1 MFLHSG
7 LGPVHYH
14 VSQTVK
20 VKPVQN
26 EPLLRKRILTI
37 ICTST
42 VLKIVGRALEQ
53 EHKEEKEKRE
63 RNRQSLTGL
72 IKCRIRHAQ
81 LTIIEESLKV
91 WRRAVFHQHAL
102 GPLGVHGHF
111 GGLGAH

>member
-14 VSQTVK
+14 VSQTVY

-26 EPLLRKRILTI
+26 ELLLRRRILTI

-42 VLKIVGRALEQ
+42 VLKILDRALQQ
-53 EHKEEKEKRE
+53 EHKEEKKGE

-72 IKCRIRHAQ
+72 IKYRIRHAQ